1 MYVVFHNKNYT
12 IIIIIHTTILTLCGL
27 NKKRFACS
35 YKYGMYDLVENELT
49 ILNQNLNLDPAPS
62 LSFIKKEN
70 SFSILPASPSYF
82 SFPPSNLPFPPSLP
96 PSSPS
101 FCLLE
106 LKVSECEIWL
116 KTFTIMKMIL
126 YKSNFL
132 STAIEPSEILFRRG
146 RWMRAKV

>member
-1 MYVVFHNKNYT
+1 MWSK
-12 IIIIIHTTILTLCGL
+12 L
-27 NKKRFACS
+27 KRFACS

-82 SFPPSNLPFPPSLP
+82 SFLPSISSS
-96 PSSPS
+96 SSPS